1 MDNSP
6 ENPATEIDAE
16 VSLDGRQKL
25 LLRLLW
31 EQGLL
36 TPWLEDLSKHLPDD
50 AQPEQGPAS
59 PDPQPTQEPE

>member
-6 ENPATEIDAE
+6 GDPGTEIDAE

-36 TPWLEDLSKHLPDD
+36 TPLLEDLSKHLPDD
-50 AQPEQGPAS
+50 EQPEQSLAAS
-59 PDPQPTQEPE
+59 DPQPRQEPE